1 MNVVRNLGFR
11 ERWPGDV
18 FHDLANSGRP
28 RLGPGRVVFSRLSP
42 LPLSEHQVEAT
53 FETRFAELEHMIKQQ
68 ESSVEDHEVLDLKF
82 NSLFVIDSLNAF
94 TGHLLTRSQLYQLFT
109 LFRTKRIPLI
119 VTLEQP
125 ETMYPGGALEHFS
138 S

>member
-1 MNVVRNLGFR
+1 
-11 ERWPGDV
+11 
-18 FHDLANSGRP
+18 
-28 RLGPGRVVFSRLSP
+28 
-42 LPLSEHQVEAT
+42 
-53 FETRFAELEHMIKQQ
+53 MIKQQ